1 MTDAFKEV
9 FVKVKAEYTK
19 SQTMKTK
26 MIDAFLVYC
35 LATCG
40 VQILYVFVAG
50 SYPFNSFLSGL
61 LCHVCMF
68 ACAASLRY
76 QLTSPE
82 DFKSVTPER
91 ALGDFVF
98 TCLVL
103 FFIVFSFMG

>member
-40 VQILYVFVAG
+40 VQIFVRICRREL
-50 SYPFNSFLSGL
+50 SVQLFSFWAALSRL
-61 LCHVCMF
+61 HVCLRGI
-68 ACAASLRY
+68 AAL
-76 QLTSPE
+76 
-82 DFKSVTPER
+82 SV
-91 ALGDFVF
+91 D
-98 TCLVL
+98 
-103 FFIVFSFMG
+103 